1 MLRRVRAALLAL
13 GITVLALASCGVR
26 PAGYGVV
33 LWGETGSGLRT
44 GIIVPVIREATIG
57 SSYLLLV
64 PGEKK
69 PREFPSGRVRFFRGK
84 SDADHFLQSFSPNVQ
99 SWAVSMKQDPPPLP
113 IRDQASQDG
122 RVIYKLKPGQLVKVV
137 GKSAAPETVQQYSDY
152 WYEVVTDDGYSGF
165 CFGHY
170 LTSFTTAGDPAQE
183 AQHIMSQDAT
193 LDRIMG
199 NTWRPDWFQEMV
211 ARGAIDLAVFR
222 DDVGLFPSS
231 SDKVMRLVLPQY
243 SLEFHYTGIQKLGES
258 TYVFT
263 GSDLRVTVVDDQRIS
278 IYYHYKDQRVA
289 GLYILMPG
297 QIADVIA
304 AEQKR
309 RQVIFDAIAARGTT
323 LSSSAYGT
331 ITLSEGMRF
340 SWSGYQKL
348 VPSLVAAD
356 AQGKGRVDFPLH
368 AAKGLAG
375 DYDGVI
381 TLVFDRGGDTG
392 AGVPA
397 PGGSPV
403 AGSYT
408 GGGYS
413 VSFLYKAASGG
424 IRFTSLDADSVS
436 NLVVTH
442 PGMSPVVIFFTQT
455 H

>member
-222 DDVGLFPSS
+222 DDVGLFPNS
-231 SDKVMRLVLPQY
+231 SDNVMRLVLPQY
-243 SLEFHYTGIQKLGES
+243 SLEFPYTGIQKLGES

-263 GSDLRVTVVDDQRIS
+263 GSDLRITVVDDQRIS
-278 IYYHYKDQRVA
+278 IYYHFKDQRVA
-289 GLYILMPG
+289 GLYILMQG
-297 QIADVIA
+297 QIADLIA

-331 ITLSEGMRF
+331 IILSEGMRF
-340 SWSGYQKL
+340 SWTGYQKL

-381 TLVFDRGGDTG
+381 TLVFDRGVDTG
-392 AGVPA
+392 AGAPA
-397 PGGSPV
+397 PGGSLV
-403 AGSYT
+403 AGSPAA
-408 GGGYS
+408 GGYS
-413 VSFLYKAASGG
+413 ASFLYKAASGG